1 MAEVAVEHASLASDV
16 LQKHLHILPAVYI
29 SCKNRSGDGGC
40 DEDVLNHRD
49 RGRHEAA
56 KRPRIVDIVRK
67 ETEKVTIEPD

>member
-49 RGRHEAA
+49 RGRFVMRQLSALELSILSG
-56 KRPRIVDIVRK
+56 KK
-67 ETEKVTIEPD
+67 LKK